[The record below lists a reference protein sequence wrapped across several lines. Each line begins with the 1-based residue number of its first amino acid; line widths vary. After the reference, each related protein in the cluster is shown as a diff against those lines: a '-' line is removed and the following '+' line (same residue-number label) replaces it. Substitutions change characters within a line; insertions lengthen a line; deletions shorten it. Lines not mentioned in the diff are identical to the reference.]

1 MSMIYNFIKNEN
13 EDRVTDRGPEIRN
26 LARMGLAKYT
36 RHAIERI
43 KEYGLTVMQVN
54 EMLKNCNHNQSLGDC
69 NGYRVEGR
77 APALD
82 TTGTIHISAHV
93 HLSETILV
101 ITVINN

>member
-1 MSMIYNFIKNEN
+1 M
-13 EDRVTDRGPEIRN
+13 TDKGPEIRR
-26 LARMGLAKYT
+26 LARIGLVKYT

-54 EMLKNCNHNQSLGDC
+54 EVNEILKNCNHNQNLGDC

-77 APALD
+77 APAAD
-82 TTGTIHISAHV
+82 TTGTRNISAHI
-93 HLSETILV
+93 HLSEKILV